1 MVAVA
6 AEPGGDEDE
15 ELKPGE
21 VNRIY
26 LEDKKRETTVLNNA
40 ANCSTTNEKKYLLLY
55 CIFLAFGMI
64 ALSLYCYK
72 VNTYCFYVLMIENRD
87 NLVSITFG
95 V

>member
-26 LEDKKRETTVLNNA
+26 LEDKKRKTTVLNNA
-40 ANCSTTNEKKYLLLY
+40 ADCSTTNEK
-55 CIFLAFGMI
+55 
-64 ALSLYCYK
+64 
-72 VNTYCFYVLMIENRD
+72 NTFCFNVYFWR
-87 NLVSITFG
+87 SG
-95 V
+95 